1 MTKNLTKT
9 ILSMDS
15 KDLNLVTV
23 KDLDSITKY
32 NIKQLVDYLNKNMVS
47 KQILIKEKFD
57 VKAEVEEEKDDV
69 MERDTFQTMNKLI
82 NDENEEETSLKGNM
96 QVVNERQLPVKD
108 FNVEERVQRNDHRD
122 QQQEVHHL
130 CAARYLVQK
139 QLRARRNAFSSIT
152 PIWKCTLATWSS
164 IESST

>member
-1 MTKNLTKT
+1 MKYVRLVQEFVRQFEEPQHLVVFTDSDHAGCLMTKNLTKT

-15 KDLNLVTV
+15 KDPNLVTV

-32 NIKQLVDYLNKNMVS
+32 NIKQLVDYLNKNKVL

-96 QVVNERQLPVKD
+96 QVANERQLNVKD
-108 FNVEERVQRNDHRD
+108 FNVEE
-122 QQQEVHHL
+122 
-130 CAARYLVQK
+130 K
-139 QLRARRNAFSSIT
+139 S
-152 PIWKCTLATWSS
+152 ATQ
-164 IESST
+164 